1 MVALARELSLTPI
14 ATEFGSVQLSRS
26 RLCRLFNISR
36 SAFYRGYHRRR
47 FVTDAAVLRSMRKIL
62 KVHRRYGYRP
72 MTRALRKPRR
82 GQLVNGKR
90 VLRIM
95 RENGL
100 LNKPPKKQ
108 RWRRSKSGIAP
119 YPNLAKQLEVVR
131 PNQLWRS
138 DFTEIRVGSSRI
150 FIAVVCDEFGATCI
164 GWNVHTNH
172 SLELTLPALRMALMS
187 RRPKAGFIHH
197 SDQGSEYM
205 AYEYTDMV
213 EDHGGIVSASR
224 RATPTDNA
232 SCERF
237 IKTLKN
243 EELDD
248 VLFTGVSEVESAVA
262 RFVKRYNGSRLHSRL
277 GYRSPAE
284 FERMYYAALE
294 AKS

>member
-138 DFTEIRVGSSRI
+138 DFTEIRVRSSRV

>member
-1 MVALARELSLTPI
+1 LVALARELALTPI
-14 ATEFGSVQLSRS
+14 VTEYGPVKLSRS
-26 RLCRLFNISR
+26 RLCRIFNISR
-36 SAFYRGYHRRR
+36 SAFYRGYRRR
-47 FVTDAAVLRSMRKIL
+47 IFIADAAIVRSMRKIL

-72 MTRALRKPRR
+72 MMRALRKPRR

-108 RWRRSKSGIAP
+108 RWRRAKSGIAP

-138 DFTEIRVGSSRI
+138 DFTEIRVRSTRV
-150 FIAVVCDEFGATCI
+150 FIALVCDDFGATCI

-172 SLELTLPALRMALMS
+172 SLDLTLPALRMALTS

-205 AYEYTDMV
+205 AYDYTDMV

-237 IKTLKN
+237 IKTLKH
-243 EELDD
+243 EEIDD
-248 VLFTGVSEVESAVA
+248 NVFTSVGEVEVAVM

-294 AKS
+294 AKP